1 MQYTSGSTA
10 NPRGV
15 VLSMRNV
22 TENVDQIIRNYFR
35 HEGGAP
41 RLPSSVVSW
50 LPLYHD
56 MGLMV
61 GLFIPLFVGC
71 PVILTS
77 PEAFIRKPARWM
89 QLLAKHQAPFS
100 AAPNFAFDLAVAKTS
115 EEDMA
120 GLDLGHVN
128 TIINGAEQ
136 VQPNTITKFLRRF
149 RPYNL
154 MPAAVKPSYGMAEAV
169 VYLATTK
176 AGSPPT
182 STEFDADSLARGHA
196 ELSTFETER
205 ATRLIRYHSDDKEP
219 LLRIVDPDSNIELGP
234 GRIGE
239 IWIHGKNV
247 STGYHNA
254 DDALNRDKFQAS
266 IREASAGTPRSP
278 WLRTGDLGFI
288 VGDEF
293 YIVGRMKDLII
304 QDGVNHYPDDIET
317 TVKEFTGGRVAA
329 FSVSDDG
336 VEHLVIAAEVRT
348 EHGPDKVTI
357 MDFSTIKR
365 LVVSALSKLHGLHV
379 TDFLLVPP
387 GALPKT
393 TSGKI
398 SRAACAKQYGA
409 NKLQRSSNVPMTD
422 GSVTADKL
430 QKWFR
435 EYLSTHIECHPNE
448 VSLDVP
454 IRDLGLKS
462 IDVLAIPGDLG
473 DRFGFCIPDLAVWD
487 NPSANDL
494 IDSLLNQRSADSLR
508 ESHGHA
514 DRNTQGRGSI
524 NEPVAVIGVGCRF
537 PGDIDG
543 PERLW
548 DFLTEKKCAITAYP
562 DRGFTNAGTF
572 AESGGFLKDVA
583 GFDNRFFDI
592 PPDEALR
599 MDPQQRLLLEVSWE
613 ALEHAGIIPE
623 SLRLSRTGVFVGVS
637 STDYVR
643 LVSASAQQKSTIWDN
658 TGGSSSIIANRISYF
673 LDIQGPSIVIDTAC
687 SSSLV
692 AVHLACRSLSTWDCD
707 IALVGGT
714 NVLISPE
721 PWGGFREAGILSQ
734 TGCCHAFD
742 KSADGM
748 VRGEGCGVIVL
759 QRLSDARLEGRR
771 ILAILTG
778 SAVNQDGKSNG
789 IMAPNPSAQIG
800 VLENACKSARV
811 DPLEIGYVEAHGTGT
826 SLGDRIEA
834 HALGMVFGRKRPG
847 SGPLMIGSIKPN
859 IGHLEG
865 AAGIAGLIKAVLMVE
880 RGSLLPSGG
889 FTEPNPAIPFTEL
902 GLRVVDELQE
912 WPVVA
917 GRPRR
922 AGVSSFGFG
931 GTNAHVIVEEAGS
944 VGADTVSG
952 RADVGGSGGGVVAWV
967 ISGKTASALAAQA
980 GRLGRYVRARPAL
993 DVVDVG
999 YSLVSTRS
1007 VFDHRA
1013 VVVGQTRDELLAGL
1027 AGVVAGRPEAGV
1039 VCGVGKPAG
1048 KTAFVFAG
1056 QGSQWLGMGSELYAA
1071 YPVFA
1076 EALDAVVD
1084 ELDRHLRYP
1093 LRDVIWGHDQDLLN
1107 TTEFAQPALF
1117 AVEVALYRLLMS
1129 WGVRP
1134 GLVLGHSVGELA
1146 AAHVAGALCLPDAAM
1161 LVAARGRLMQALPAG
1176 GAMFA
1181 VQAREDEVAP
1191 MLGHDVSIAA
1201 VNGPASVVISGAH
1214 DAVSAIADRLRG
1226 QGRRVHRLAV
1236 SHAFHSALMEPMIAE
1251 FTAVAAELSVG
1262 LPTIP
1267 VISNVTGQLVADDF
1281 ASADY
1286 WARHIRAVV
1295 RFGDSVRSAHC
1306 AGASRFI
1313 EVGPG
1318 GGLTSLIEASLADA
1332 QIVSVPTLRKDRP
1345 EPVSVM
1351 TAAAQGFVS
1360 GMGLDWASVFS
1371 GYRPKRVELPT
1382 YAFQHQKFWLAPAPS
1397 VSDPTAAGQIGAS
1410 DGGAELLASSGFA
1423 ARLAGR
1429 SADEQLAAAIEV
1441 VCEHAAAVLGRDG
1454 AAGLDAGQAF
1464 ADSGFNSLSAVEL
1477 RNRLTAVTAVT
1488 LPATAIFDHPT
1499 PTELAQY
1506 LITQIDGHGSSAA
1519 AAANPAE
1526 RIDALTDLF
1535 LQACDAGRDA
1545 DGWKM
1550 VALASNTRE
1559 RMSSPVRNNV
1569 SKNVALLADGISDVV
1584 VICIPTLTVLS
1595 DQREYRDIANAMTG
1609 RHSVYSLTLPGF
1621 DSSDALPQNA
1631 DMIVETVSN
1640 AIIDVVGGSC
1650 RFVLSGYSSGGVLAY
1665 ALCSHLSVKH
1675 QRNPLGVALIDTYL
1689 PSQIANPSMNEG
1701 FSPNDTGK
1709 GLSREVIRVARML
1722 NRLTATRLTAAATY
1736 AAIFQAWE
1744 PGRSMAPVL
1753 NIVAK
1758 DRIATVENLR
1768 EERINRW
1775 RTAAAEAAYSVAE
1788 VPGDHFGMMSTSSEA
1803 IATEI
1808 HDWISGLVRGPH
1820 R

>member
-1 MQYTSGSTA
+1 MVS
-10 NPRGV
+10 R
-15 VLSMRNV
+15 VLVHAYRV
-22 TENVDQIIRNYFR
+22 
-35 HEGGAP
+35 
-41 RLPSSVVSW
+41 SS
-50 LPLYHD
+50 
-56 MGLMV
+56 
-61 GLFIPLFVGC
+61 
-71 PVILTS
+71 
-77 PEAFIRKPARWM
+77 
-89 QLLAKHQAPFS
+89 
-100 AAPNFAFDLAVAKTS
+100 
-115 EEDMA
+115 
-120 GLDLGHVN
+120 
-128 TIINGAEQ
+128 
-136 VQPNTITKFLRRF
+136 
-149 RPYNL
+149 
-154 MPAAVKPSYGMAEAV
+154 
-169 VYLATTK
+169 
-176 AGSPPT
+176 
-182 STEFDADSLARGHA
+182 
-196 ELSTFETER
+196 
-205 ATRLIRYHSDDKEP
+205 
-219 LLRIVDPDSNIELGP
+219 
-234 GRIGE
+234 
-239 IWIHGKNV
+239 
-247 STGYHNA
+247 
-254 DDALNRDKFQAS
+254 
-266 IREASAGTPRSP
+266 
-278 WLRTGDLGFI
+278 
-288 VGDEF
+288 
-293 YIVGRMKDLII
+293 
-304 QDGVNHYPDDIET
+304 
-317 TVKEFTGGRVAA
+317 
-329 FSVSDDG
+329 
-336 VEHLVIAAEVRT
+336 
-348 EHGPDKVTI
+348 
-357 MDFSTIKR
+357 
-365 LVVSALSKLHGLHV
+365 
-379 TDFLLVPP
+379 
-387 GALPKT
+387 
-393 TSGKI
+393 
-398 SRAACAKQYGA
+398 
-409 NKLQRSSNVPMTD
+409 
-422 GSVTADKL
+422 
-430 QKWFR
+430 
-435 EYLSTHIECHPNE
+435 NE

-1744 PGRSMAPVL
+1744 PDRSMAPVL

-1820 R
+1820 P

>member
-1 MQYTSGSTA
+1 
-10 NPRGV
+10 
-15 VLSMRNV
+15 
-22 TENVDQIIRNYFR
+22 
-35 HEGGAP
+35 
-41 RLPSSVVSW
+41 
-50 LPLYHD
+50 
-56 MGLMV
+56 
-61 GLFIPLFVGC
+61 
-71 PVILTS
+71 
-77 PEAFIRKPARWM
+77 
-89 QLLAKHQAPFS
+89 
-100 AAPNFAFDLAVAKTS
+100 
-115 EEDMA
+115 
-120 GLDLGHVN
+120 
-128 TIINGAEQ
+128 
-136 VQPNTITKFLRRF
+136 
-149 RPYNL
+149 
-154 MPAAVKPSYGMAEAV
+154 
-169 VYLATTK
+169 
-176 AGSPPT
+176 
-182 STEFDADSLARGHA
+182 
-196 ELSTFETER
+196 
-205 ATRLIRYHSDDKEP
+205 
-219 LLRIVDPDSNIELGP
+219 
-234 GRIGE
+234 
-239 IWIHGKNV
+239 
-247 STGYHNA
+247 
-254 DDALNRDKFQAS
+254 
-266 IREASAGTPRSP
+266 
-278 WLRTGDLGFI
+278 
-288 VGDEF
+288 
-293 YIVGRMKDLII
+293 
-304 QDGVNHYPDDIET
+304 
-317 TVKEFTGGRVAA
+317 
-329 FSVSDDG
+329 
-336 VEHLVIAAEVRT
+336 
-348 EHGPDKVTI
+348 
-357 MDFSTIKR
+357 
-365 LVVSALSKLHGLHV
+365 
-379 TDFLLVPP
+379 
-387 GALPKT
+387 
-393 TSGKI
+393 
-398 SRAACAKQYGA
+398 
-409 NKLQRSSNVPMTD
+409 MTD

-514 DRNTQGRGSI
+514 DRKTQGRGSI

-1820 R
+1820 P

>member
-1 MQYTSGSTA
+1 MVS
-10 NPRGV
+10 R
-15 VLSMRNV
+15 VLVHAYRV
-22 TENVDQIIRNYFR
+22 
-35 HEGGAP
+35 
-41 RLPSSVVSW
+41 SS
-50 LPLYHD
+50 
-56 MGLMV
+56 
-61 GLFIPLFVGC
+61 
-71 PVILTS
+71 
-77 PEAFIRKPARWM
+77 
-89 QLLAKHQAPFS
+89 
-100 AAPNFAFDLAVAKTS
+100 
-115 EEDMA
+115 
-120 GLDLGHVN
+120 
-128 TIINGAEQ
+128 
-136 VQPNTITKFLRRF
+136 
-149 RPYNL
+149 
-154 MPAAVKPSYGMAEAV
+154 
-169 VYLATTK
+169 
-176 AGSPPT
+176 
-182 STEFDADSLARGHA
+182 
-196 ELSTFETER
+196 
-205 ATRLIRYHSDDKEP
+205 
-219 LLRIVDPDSNIELGP
+219 
-234 GRIGE
+234 
-239 IWIHGKNV
+239 
-247 STGYHNA
+247 
-254 DDALNRDKFQAS
+254 
-266 IREASAGTPRSP
+266 
-278 WLRTGDLGFI
+278 
-288 VGDEF
+288 
-293 YIVGRMKDLII
+293 
-304 QDGVNHYPDDIET
+304 
-317 TVKEFTGGRVAA
+317 
-329 FSVSDDG
+329 
-336 VEHLVIAAEVRT
+336 
-348 EHGPDKVTI
+348 
-357 MDFSTIKR
+357 
-365 LVVSALSKLHGLHV
+365 
-379 TDFLLVPP
+379 
-387 GALPKT
+387 
-393 TSGKI
+393 
-398 SRAACAKQYGA
+398 
-409 NKLQRSSNVPMTD
+409 
-422 GSVTADKL
+422 
-430 QKWFR
+430 
-435 EYLSTHIECHPNE
+435 NE

-454 IRDLGLKS
+454 IIDLGLKS

-1382 YAFQHQKFWLAPAPS
+1382 YAFQHQKFWLAPTPS

-1722 NRLTATRLTAAATY
+1722 NRLTATRVTAAATY

-1820 R
+1820 P

>member
-1 MQYTSGSTA
+1 
-10 NPRGV
+10 
-15 VLSMRNV
+15 
-22 TENVDQIIRNYFR
+22 
-35 HEGGAP
+35 
-41 RLPSSVVSW
+41 
-50 LPLYHD
+50 
-56 MGLMV
+56 
-61 GLFIPLFVGC
+61 
-71 PVILTS
+71 
-77 PEAFIRKPARWM
+77 
-89 QLLAKHQAPFS
+89 
-100 AAPNFAFDLAVAKTS
+100 
-115 EEDMA
+115 
-120 GLDLGHVN
+120 
-128 TIINGAEQ
+128 
-136 VQPNTITKFLRRF
+136 
-149 RPYNL
+149 
-154 MPAAVKPSYGMAEAV
+154 
-169 VYLATTK
+169 
-176 AGSPPT
+176 
-182 STEFDADSLARGHA
+182 
-196 ELSTFETER
+196 
-205 ATRLIRYHSDDKEP
+205 
-219 LLRIVDPDSNIELGP
+219 
-234 GRIGE
+234 
-239 IWIHGKNV
+239 
-247 STGYHNA
+247 
-254 DDALNRDKFQAS
+254 
-266 IREASAGTPRSP
+266 
-278 WLRTGDLGFI
+278 
-288 VGDEF
+288 
-293 YIVGRMKDLII
+293 
-304 QDGVNHYPDDIET
+304 
-317 TVKEFTGGRVAA
+317 
-329 FSVSDDG
+329 
-336 VEHLVIAAEVRT
+336 
-348 EHGPDKVTI
+348 
-357 MDFSTIKR
+357 
-365 LVVSALSKLHGLHV
+365 
-379 TDFLLVPP
+379 
-387 GALPKT
+387 
-393 TSGKI
+393 
-398 SRAACAKQYGA
+398 
-409 NKLQRSSNVPMTD
+409 MTD

-435 EYLSTHIECHPNE
+435 EYVSTHIECHPNE

-673 LDIQGPSIVIDTAC
+673 LDIQGPPIVIDTAC

-1093 LRDVIWGHDQDLLN
+1093 LRDMIWGHDQDLLN

-1820 R
+1820 P

>member
-1 MQYTSGSTA
+1 
-10 NPRGV
+10 
-15 VLSMRNV
+15 
-22 TENVDQIIRNYFR
+22 
-35 HEGGAP
+35 
-41 RLPSSVVSW
+41 
-50 LPLYHD
+50 
-56 MGLMV
+56 
-61 GLFIPLFVGC
+61 
-71 PVILTS
+71 
-77 PEAFIRKPARWM
+77 
-89 QLLAKHQAPFS
+89 
-100 AAPNFAFDLAVAKTS
+100 
-115 EEDMA
+115 
-120 GLDLGHVN
+120 
-128 TIINGAEQ
+128 
-136 VQPNTITKFLRRF
+136 
-149 RPYNL
+149 
-154 MPAAVKPSYGMAEAV
+154 
-169 VYLATTK
+169 
-176 AGSPPT
+176 
-182 STEFDADSLARGHA
+182 
-196 ELSTFETER
+196 
-205 ATRLIRYHSDDKEP
+205 
-219 LLRIVDPDSNIELGP
+219 
-234 GRIGE
+234 
-239 IWIHGKNV
+239 
-247 STGYHNA
+247 
-254 DDALNRDKFQAS
+254 
-266 IREASAGTPRSP
+266 
-278 WLRTGDLGFI
+278 
-288 VGDEF
+288 
-293 YIVGRMKDLII
+293 
-304 QDGVNHYPDDIET
+304 
-317 TVKEFTGGRVAA
+317 
-329 FSVSDDG
+329 
-336 VEHLVIAAEVRT
+336 
-348 EHGPDKVTI
+348 
-357 MDFSTIKR
+357 
-365 LVVSALSKLHGLHV
+365 
-379 TDFLLVPP
+379 
-387 GALPKT
+387 
-393 TSGKI
+393 
-398 SRAACAKQYGA
+398 
-409 NKLQRSSNVPMTD
+409 MTD

-1181 VQAREDEVAP
+1181 VQAREDDVAP

-1332 QIVSVPTLRKDRP
+1332 QIVSVLTLRKDRP

-1820 R
+1820 P

>member
-1 MQYTSGSTA
+1 
-10 NPRGV
+10 
-15 VLSMRNV
+15 
-22 TENVDQIIRNYFR
+22 
-35 HEGGAP
+35 
-41 RLPSSVVSW
+41 
-50 LPLYHD
+50 
-56 MGLMV
+56 
-61 GLFIPLFVGC
+61 
-71 PVILTS
+71 
-77 PEAFIRKPARWM
+77 
-89 QLLAKHQAPFS
+89 
-100 AAPNFAFDLAVAKTS
+100 
-115 EEDMA
+115 
-120 GLDLGHVN
+120 
-128 TIINGAEQ
+128 
-136 VQPNTITKFLRRF
+136 
-149 RPYNL
+149 
-154 MPAAVKPSYGMAEAV
+154 
-169 VYLATTK
+169 
-176 AGSPPT
+176 
-182 STEFDADSLARGHA
+182 
-196 ELSTFETER
+196 
-205 ATRLIRYHSDDKEP
+205 
-219 LLRIVDPDSNIELGP
+219 
-234 GRIGE
+234 
-239 IWIHGKNV
+239 
-247 STGYHNA
+247 
-254 DDALNRDKFQAS
+254 
-266 IREASAGTPRSP
+266 
-278 WLRTGDLGFI
+278 
-288 VGDEF
+288 
-293 YIVGRMKDLII
+293 
-304 QDGVNHYPDDIET
+304 
-317 TVKEFTGGRVAA
+317 
-329 FSVSDDG
+329 
-336 VEHLVIAAEVRT
+336 
-348 EHGPDKVTI
+348 
-357 MDFSTIKR
+357 
-365 LVVSALSKLHGLHV
+365 
-379 TDFLLVPP
+379 
-387 GALPKT
+387 
-393 TSGKI
+393 
-398 SRAACAKQYGA
+398 
-409 NKLQRSSNVPMTD
+409 
-422 GSVTADKL
+422 
-430 QKWFR
+430 
-435 EYLSTHIECHPNE
+435 
-448 VSLDVP
+448 
-454 IRDLGLKS
+454 
-462 IDVLAIPGDLG
+462 
-473 DRFGFCIPDLAVWD
+473 
-487 NPSANDL
+487 
-494 IDSLLNQRSADSLR
+494 
-508 ESHGHA
+508 
-514 DRNTQGRGSI
+514 
-524 NEPVAVIGVGCRF
+524 
-537 PGDIDG
+537 
-543 PERLW
+543 
-548 DFLTEKKCAITAYP
+548 
-562 DRGFTNAGTF
+562 
-572 AESGGFLKDVA
+572 
-583 GFDNRFFDI
+583 
-592 PPDEALR
+592 

-1332 QIVSVPTLRKDRP
+1332 PIVSVPTLRKDRP

-1820 R
+1820 P

>member
-1 MQYTSGSTA
+1 
-10 NPRGV
+10 
-15 VLSMRNV
+15 
-22 TENVDQIIRNYFR
+22 
-35 HEGGAP
+35 
-41 RLPSSVVSW
+41 
-50 LPLYHD
+50 
-56 MGLMV
+56 
-61 GLFIPLFVGC
+61 
-71 PVILTS
+71 
-77 PEAFIRKPARWM
+77 
-89 QLLAKHQAPFS
+89 
-100 AAPNFAFDLAVAKTS
+100 
-115 EEDMA
+115 
-120 GLDLGHVN
+120 
-128 TIINGAEQ
+128 
-136 VQPNTITKFLRRF
+136 
-149 RPYNL
+149 
-154 MPAAVKPSYGMAEAV
+154 
-169 VYLATTK
+169 
-176 AGSPPT
+176 
-182 STEFDADSLARGHA
+182 
-196 ELSTFETER
+196 
-205 ATRLIRYHSDDKEP
+205 
-219 LLRIVDPDSNIELGP
+219 
-234 GRIGE
+234 
-239 IWIHGKNV
+239 
-247 STGYHNA
+247 
-254 DDALNRDKFQAS
+254 
-266 IREASAGTPRSP
+266 
-278 WLRTGDLGFI
+278 
-288 VGDEF
+288 
-293 YIVGRMKDLII
+293 
-304 QDGVNHYPDDIET
+304 
-317 TVKEFTGGRVAA
+317 
-329 FSVSDDG
+329 
-336 VEHLVIAAEVRT
+336 
-348 EHGPDKVTI
+348 
-357 MDFSTIKR
+357 
-365 LVVSALSKLHGLHV
+365 
-379 TDFLLVPP
+379 
-387 GALPKT
+387 
-393 TSGKI
+393 
-398 SRAACAKQYGA
+398 
-409 NKLQRSSNVPMTD
+409 MTD

-473 DRFGFCIPDLAVWD
+473 DRFGFCIPDLAVCD

-1675 QRNPLGVALIDTYL
+1675 QRNPLRVALIDTYL

-1820 R
+1820 P

>member
-1 MQYTSGSTA
+1 
-10 NPRGV
+10 
-15 VLSMRNV
+15 
-22 TENVDQIIRNYFR
+22 
-35 HEGGAP
+35 
-41 RLPSSVVSW
+41 
-50 LPLYHD
+50 
-56 MGLMV
+56 
-61 GLFIPLFVGC
+61 
-71 PVILTS
+71 
-77 PEAFIRKPARWM
+77 
-89 QLLAKHQAPFS
+89 
-100 AAPNFAFDLAVAKTS
+100 
-115 EEDMA
+115 
-120 GLDLGHVN
+120 
-128 TIINGAEQ
+128 
-136 VQPNTITKFLRRF
+136 
-149 RPYNL
+149 
-154 MPAAVKPSYGMAEAV
+154 
-169 VYLATTK
+169 
-176 AGSPPT
+176 
-182 STEFDADSLARGHA
+182 
-196 ELSTFETER
+196 
-205 ATRLIRYHSDDKEP
+205 
-219 LLRIVDPDSNIELGP
+219 
-234 GRIGE
+234 
-239 IWIHGKNV
+239 
-247 STGYHNA
+247 
-254 DDALNRDKFQAS
+254 
-266 IREASAGTPRSP
+266 
-278 WLRTGDLGFI
+278 
-288 VGDEF
+288 
-293 YIVGRMKDLII
+293 
-304 QDGVNHYPDDIET
+304 
-317 TVKEFTGGRVAA
+317 
-329 FSVSDDG
+329 
-336 VEHLVIAAEVRT
+336 
-348 EHGPDKVTI
+348 
-357 MDFSTIKR
+357 
-365 LVVSALSKLHGLHV
+365 
-379 TDFLLVPP
+379 
-387 GALPKT
+387 
-393 TSGKI
+393 
-398 SRAACAKQYGA
+398 
-409 NKLQRSSNVPMTD
+409 MTD

-1181 VQAREDEVAP
+1181 VQAREDDVAP

-1775 RTAAAEAAYSVAE
+1775 RTAAAESAYSVAE

-1820 R
+1820 P

>member
-1 MQYTSGSTA
+1 
-10 NPRGV
+10 
-15 VLSMRNV
+15 
-22 TENVDQIIRNYFR
+22 
-35 HEGGAP
+35 
-41 RLPSSVVSW
+41 
-50 LPLYHD
+50 
-56 MGLMV
+56 
-61 GLFIPLFVGC
+61 
-71 PVILTS
+71 
-77 PEAFIRKPARWM
+77 
-89 QLLAKHQAPFS
+89 
-100 AAPNFAFDLAVAKTS
+100 
-115 EEDMA
+115 
-120 GLDLGHVN
+120 
-128 TIINGAEQ
+128 
-136 VQPNTITKFLRRF
+136 
-149 RPYNL
+149 
-154 MPAAVKPSYGMAEAV
+154 
-169 VYLATTK
+169 
-176 AGSPPT
+176 
-182 STEFDADSLARGHA
+182 
-196 ELSTFETER
+196 
-205 ATRLIRYHSDDKEP
+205 
-219 LLRIVDPDSNIELGP
+219 
-234 GRIGE
+234 
-239 IWIHGKNV
+239 
-247 STGYHNA
+247 
-254 DDALNRDKFQAS
+254 
-266 IREASAGTPRSP
+266 
-278 WLRTGDLGFI
+278 
-288 VGDEF
+288 
-293 YIVGRMKDLII
+293 
-304 QDGVNHYPDDIET
+304 
-317 TVKEFTGGRVAA
+317 
-329 FSVSDDG
+329 
-336 VEHLVIAAEVRT
+336 
-348 EHGPDKVTI
+348 
-357 MDFSTIKR
+357 
-365 LVVSALSKLHGLHV
+365 
-379 TDFLLVPP
+379 
-387 GALPKT
+387 
-393 TSGKI
+393 
-398 SRAACAKQYGA
+398 
-409 NKLQRSSNVPMTD
+409 MTD

-435 EYLSTHIECHPNE
+435 EYVSTHIECHPNE

-673 LDIQGPSIVIDTAC
+673 LDIQGPPIVIDTAC

-748 VRGEGCGVIVL
+748 VHGEGCGVIVL

-1820 R
+1820 P

>member
-1 MQYTSGSTA
+1 MVS
-10 NPRGV
+10 R
-15 VLSMRNV
+15 VLVHAYRV
-22 TENVDQIIRNYFR
+22 
-35 HEGGAP
+35 
-41 RLPSSVVSW
+41 SS
-50 LPLYHD
+50 
-56 MGLMV
+56 
-61 GLFIPLFVGC
+61 
-71 PVILTS
+71 
-77 PEAFIRKPARWM
+77 
-89 QLLAKHQAPFS
+89 
-100 AAPNFAFDLAVAKTS
+100 
-115 EEDMA
+115 
-120 GLDLGHVN
+120 
-128 TIINGAEQ
+128 
-136 VQPNTITKFLRRF
+136 
-149 RPYNL
+149 
-154 MPAAVKPSYGMAEAV
+154 
-169 VYLATTK
+169 
-176 AGSPPT
+176 
-182 STEFDADSLARGHA
+182 
-196 ELSTFETER
+196 
-205 ATRLIRYHSDDKEP
+205 
-219 LLRIVDPDSNIELGP
+219 
-234 GRIGE
+234 
-239 IWIHGKNV
+239 
-247 STGYHNA
+247 
-254 DDALNRDKFQAS
+254 
-266 IREASAGTPRSP
+266 
-278 WLRTGDLGFI
+278 
-288 VGDEF
+288 
-293 YIVGRMKDLII
+293 
-304 QDGVNHYPDDIET
+304 
-317 TVKEFTGGRVAA
+317 
-329 FSVSDDG
+329 
-336 VEHLVIAAEVRT
+336 
-348 EHGPDKVTI
+348 
-357 MDFSTIKR
+357 
-365 LVVSALSKLHGLHV
+365 
-379 TDFLLVPP
+379 
-387 GALPKT
+387 
-393 TSGKI
+393 
-398 SRAACAKQYGA
+398 
-409 NKLQRSSNVPMTD
+409 
-422 GSVTADKL
+422 
-430 QKWFR
+430 
-435 EYLSTHIECHPNE
+435 NE

-1371 GYRPKRVELPT
+1371 GYWPKRVELPT

-1820 R
+1820 P

>member
-1 MQYTSGSTA
+1 
-10 NPRGV
+10 
-15 VLSMRNV
+15 
-22 TENVDQIIRNYFR
+22 
-35 HEGGAP
+35 
-41 RLPSSVVSW
+41 
-50 LPLYHD
+50 
-56 MGLMV
+56 
-61 GLFIPLFVGC
+61 
-71 PVILTS
+71 
-77 PEAFIRKPARWM
+77 
-89 QLLAKHQAPFS
+89 
-100 AAPNFAFDLAVAKTS
+100 
-115 EEDMA
+115 
-120 GLDLGHVN
+120 
-128 TIINGAEQ
+128 
-136 VQPNTITKFLRRF
+136 
-149 RPYNL
+149 
-154 MPAAVKPSYGMAEAV
+154 
-169 VYLATTK
+169 
-176 AGSPPT
+176 
-182 STEFDADSLARGHA
+182 
-196 ELSTFETER
+196 
-205 ATRLIRYHSDDKEP
+205 
-219 LLRIVDPDSNIELGP
+219 
-234 GRIGE
+234 
-239 IWIHGKNV
+239 
-247 STGYHNA
+247 
-254 DDALNRDKFQAS
+254 
-266 IREASAGTPRSP
+266 
-278 WLRTGDLGFI
+278 
-288 VGDEF
+288 
-293 YIVGRMKDLII
+293 
-304 QDGVNHYPDDIET
+304 
-317 TVKEFTGGRVAA
+317 
-329 FSVSDDG
+329 
-336 VEHLVIAAEVRT
+336 
-348 EHGPDKVTI
+348 
-357 MDFSTIKR
+357 
-365 LVVSALSKLHGLHV
+365 
-379 TDFLLVPP
+379 
-387 GALPKT
+387 
-393 TSGKI
+393 
-398 SRAACAKQYGA
+398 
-409 NKLQRSSNVPMTD
+409 MTD

-922 AGVSSFGFG
+922 ARVSSFGFG

-1526 RIDALTDLF
+1526 RIDALTDVF

-1820 R
+1820 P

>member
-1 MQYTSGSTA
+1 MVS
-10 NPRGV
+10 R
-15 VLSMRNV
+15 VLVHAYRV
-22 TENVDQIIRNYFR
+22 
-35 HEGGAP
+35 
-41 RLPSSVVSW
+41 SS
-50 LPLYHD
+50 
-56 MGLMV
+56 
-61 GLFIPLFVGC
+61 
-71 PVILTS
+71 
-77 PEAFIRKPARWM
+77 
-89 QLLAKHQAPFS
+89 
-100 AAPNFAFDLAVAKTS
+100 
-115 EEDMA
+115 
-120 GLDLGHVN
+120 
-128 TIINGAEQ
+128 
-136 VQPNTITKFLRRF
+136 
-149 RPYNL
+149 
-154 MPAAVKPSYGMAEAV
+154 
-169 VYLATTK
+169 
-176 AGSPPT
+176 
-182 STEFDADSLARGHA
+182 
-196 ELSTFETER
+196 
-205 ATRLIRYHSDDKEP
+205 
-219 LLRIVDPDSNIELGP
+219 
-234 GRIGE
+234 
-239 IWIHGKNV
+239 
-247 STGYHNA
+247 
-254 DDALNRDKFQAS
+254 
-266 IREASAGTPRSP
+266 
-278 WLRTGDLGFI
+278 
-288 VGDEF
+288 
-293 YIVGRMKDLII
+293 
-304 QDGVNHYPDDIET
+304 
-317 TVKEFTGGRVAA
+317 
-329 FSVSDDG
+329 
-336 VEHLVIAAEVRT
+336 
-348 EHGPDKVTI
+348 
-357 MDFSTIKR
+357 
-365 LVVSALSKLHGLHV
+365 
-379 TDFLLVPP
+379 
-387 GALPKT
+387 
-393 TSGKI
+393 
-398 SRAACAKQYGA
+398 
-409 NKLQRSSNVPMTD
+409 
-422 GSVTADKL
+422 
-430 QKWFR
+430 
-435 EYLSTHIECHPNE
+435 NE

-613 ALEHAGIIPE
+613 ALEHTGIIPE

-1820 R
+1820 P

>member
-1 MQYTSGSTA
+1 MVS
-10 NPRGV
+10 R
-15 VLSMRNV
+15 VLVHAYRV
-22 TENVDQIIRNYFR
+22 
-35 HEGGAP
+35 
-41 RLPSSVVSW
+41 SS
-50 LPLYHD
+50 
-56 MGLMV
+56 
-61 GLFIPLFVGC
+61 
-71 PVILTS
+71 
-77 PEAFIRKPARWM
+77 
-89 QLLAKHQAPFS
+89 
-100 AAPNFAFDLAVAKTS
+100 
-115 EEDMA
+115 
-120 GLDLGHVN
+120 
-128 TIINGAEQ
+128 
-136 VQPNTITKFLRRF
+136 
-149 RPYNL
+149 
-154 MPAAVKPSYGMAEAV
+154 
-169 VYLATTK
+169 
-176 AGSPPT
+176 
-182 STEFDADSLARGHA
+182 
-196 ELSTFETER
+196 
-205 ATRLIRYHSDDKEP
+205 
-219 LLRIVDPDSNIELGP
+219 
-234 GRIGE
+234 
-239 IWIHGKNV
+239 
-247 STGYHNA
+247 
-254 DDALNRDKFQAS
+254 
-266 IREASAGTPRSP
+266 
-278 WLRTGDLGFI
+278 
-288 VGDEF
+288 
-293 YIVGRMKDLII
+293 
-304 QDGVNHYPDDIET
+304 
-317 TVKEFTGGRVAA
+317 
-329 FSVSDDG
+329 
-336 VEHLVIAAEVRT
+336 
-348 EHGPDKVTI
+348 
-357 MDFSTIKR
+357 
-365 LVVSALSKLHGLHV
+365 
-379 TDFLLVPP
+379 
-387 GALPKT
+387 
-393 TSGKI
+393 
-398 SRAACAKQYGA
+398 
-409 NKLQRSSNVPMTD
+409 
-422 GSVTADKL
+422 
-430 QKWFR
+430 
-435 EYLSTHIECHPNE
+435 NE

-778 SAVNQDGKSNG
+778 LAVNQDGKSNG

-1820 R
+1820 P

>member
-1 MQYTSGSTA
+1 
-10 NPRGV
+10 
-15 VLSMRNV
+15 
-22 TENVDQIIRNYFR
+22 
-35 HEGGAP
+35 
-41 RLPSSVVSW
+41 
-50 LPLYHD
+50 
-56 MGLMV
+56 
-61 GLFIPLFVGC
+61 
-71 PVILTS
+71 
-77 PEAFIRKPARWM
+77 
-89 QLLAKHQAPFS
+89 
-100 AAPNFAFDLAVAKTS
+100 
-115 EEDMA
+115 
-120 GLDLGHVN
+120 
-128 TIINGAEQ
+128 
-136 VQPNTITKFLRRF
+136 
-149 RPYNL
+149 
-154 MPAAVKPSYGMAEAV
+154 
-169 VYLATTK
+169 
-176 AGSPPT
+176 
-182 STEFDADSLARGHA
+182 
-196 ELSTFETER
+196 
-205 ATRLIRYHSDDKEP
+205 
-219 LLRIVDPDSNIELGP
+219 
-234 GRIGE
+234 
-239 IWIHGKNV
+239 
-247 STGYHNA
+247 
-254 DDALNRDKFQAS
+254 
-266 IREASAGTPRSP
+266 
-278 WLRTGDLGFI
+278 
-288 VGDEF
+288 
-293 YIVGRMKDLII
+293 
-304 QDGVNHYPDDIET
+304 
-317 TVKEFTGGRVAA
+317 
-329 FSVSDDG
+329 
-336 VEHLVIAAEVRT
+336 
-348 EHGPDKVTI
+348 
-357 MDFSTIKR
+357 
-365 LVVSALSKLHGLHV
+365 
-379 TDFLLVPP
+379 
-387 GALPKT
+387 
-393 TSGKI
+393 
-398 SRAACAKQYGA
+398 
-409 NKLQRSSNVPMTD
+409 MTD

-435 EYLSTHIECHPNE
+435 EYVSTHIECHPNE

-673 LDIQGPSIVIDTAC
+673 LDIQGPPIVIDTAC

-1820 R
+1820 P

>member
-1 MQYTSGSTA
+1 
-10 NPRGV
+10 
-15 VLSMRNV
+15 
-22 TENVDQIIRNYFR
+22 
-35 HEGGAP
+35 
-41 RLPSSVVSW
+41 
-50 LPLYHD
+50 
-56 MGLMV
+56 
-61 GLFIPLFVGC
+61 
-71 PVILTS
+71 
-77 PEAFIRKPARWM
+77 
-89 QLLAKHQAPFS
+89 
-100 AAPNFAFDLAVAKTS
+100 
-115 EEDMA
+115 
-120 GLDLGHVN
+120 
-128 TIINGAEQ
+128 
-136 VQPNTITKFLRRF
+136 
-149 RPYNL
+149 
-154 MPAAVKPSYGMAEAV
+154 
-169 VYLATTK
+169 
-176 AGSPPT
+176 
-182 STEFDADSLARGHA
+182 
-196 ELSTFETER
+196 
-205 ATRLIRYHSDDKEP
+205 
-219 LLRIVDPDSNIELGP
+219 
-234 GRIGE
+234 
-239 IWIHGKNV
+239 
-247 STGYHNA
+247 
-254 DDALNRDKFQAS
+254 
-266 IREASAGTPRSP
+266 
-278 WLRTGDLGFI
+278 
-288 VGDEF
+288 
-293 YIVGRMKDLII
+293 
-304 QDGVNHYPDDIET
+304 
-317 TVKEFTGGRVAA
+317 
-329 FSVSDDG
+329 
-336 VEHLVIAAEVRT
+336 
-348 EHGPDKVTI
+348 
-357 MDFSTIKR
+357 
-365 LVVSALSKLHGLHV
+365 
-379 TDFLLVPP
+379 
-387 GALPKT
+387 
-393 TSGKI
+393 
-398 SRAACAKQYGA
+398 
-409 NKLQRSSNVPMTD
+409 MTD

-1526 RIDALTDLF
+1526 RIDALTDVF

-1788 VPGDHFGMMSTSSEA
+1788 VPGDHFGMMSTSNEA

-1820 R
+1820 P

>member
-1 MQYTSGSTA
+1 MVS
-10 NPRGV
+10 R
-15 VLSMRNV
+15 VLVHAYRV
-22 TENVDQIIRNYFR
+22 
-35 HEGGAP
+35 
-41 RLPSSVVSW
+41 SS
-50 LPLYHD
+50 
-56 MGLMV
+56 
-61 GLFIPLFVGC
+61 
-71 PVILTS
+71 
-77 PEAFIRKPARWM
+77 
-89 QLLAKHQAPFS
+89 
-100 AAPNFAFDLAVAKTS
+100 
-115 EEDMA
+115 
-120 GLDLGHVN
+120 
-128 TIINGAEQ
+128 
-136 VQPNTITKFLRRF
+136 
-149 RPYNL
+149 
-154 MPAAVKPSYGMAEAV
+154 
-169 VYLATTK
+169 
-176 AGSPPT
+176 
-182 STEFDADSLARGHA
+182 
-196 ELSTFETER
+196 
-205 ATRLIRYHSDDKEP
+205 
-219 LLRIVDPDSNIELGP
+219 
-234 GRIGE
+234 
-239 IWIHGKNV
+239 
-247 STGYHNA
+247 
-254 DDALNRDKFQAS
+254 
-266 IREASAGTPRSP
+266 
-278 WLRTGDLGFI
+278 
-288 VGDEF
+288 
-293 YIVGRMKDLII
+293 
-304 QDGVNHYPDDIET
+304 
-317 TVKEFTGGRVAA
+317 
-329 FSVSDDG
+329 
-336 VEHLVIAAEVRT
+336 
-348 EHGPDKVTI
+348 
-357 MDFSTIKR
+357 
-365 LVVSALSKLHGLHV
+365 
-379 TDFLLVPP
+379 
-387 GALPKT
+387 
-393 TSGKI
+393 
-398 SRAACAKQYGA
+398 
-409 NKLQRSSNVPMTD
+409 
-422 GSVTADKL
+422 
-430 QKWFR
+430 
-435 EYLSTHIECHPNE
+435 NE

-1775 RTAAAEAAYSVAE
+1775 RAAAAEAAYSVAE

-1820 R
+1820 P

>member
-1 MQYTSGSTA
+1 MVS
-10 NPRGV
+10 R
-15 VLSMRNV
+15 VLVHAYRV
-22 TENVDQIIRNYFR
+22 
-35 HEGGAP
+35 
-41 RLPSSVVSW
+41 SS
-50 LPLYHD
+50 
-56 MGLMV
+56 
-61 GLFIPLFVGC
+61 
-71 PVILTS
+71 
-77 PEAFIRKPARWM
+77 
-89 QLLAKHQAPFS
+89 
-100 AAPNFAFDLAVAKTS
+100 
-115 EEDMA
+115 
-120 GLDLGHVN
+120 
-128 TIINGAEQ
+128 
-136 VQPNTITKFLRRF
+136 
-149 RPYNL
+149 
-154 MPAAVKPSYGMAEAV
+154 
-169 VYLATTK
+169 
-176 AGSPPT
+176 
-182 STEFDADSLARGHA
+182 
-196 ELSTFETER
+196 
-205 ATRLIRYHSDDKEP
+205 
-219 LLRIVDPDSNIELGP
+219 
-234 GRIGE
+234 
-239 IWIHGKNV
+239 
-247 STGYHNA
+247 
-254 DDALNRDKFQAS
+254 
-266 IREASAGTPRSP
+266 
-278 WLRTGDLGFI
+278 
-288 VGDEF
+288 
-293 YIVGRMKDLII
+293 
-304 QDGVNHYPDDIET
+304 
-317 TVKEFTGGRVAA
+317 
-329 FSVSDDG
+329 
-336 VEHLVIAAEVRT
+336 
-348 EHGPDKVTI
+348 
-357 MDFSTIKR
+357 
-365 LVVSALSKLHGLHV
+365 
-379 TDFLLVPP
+379 
-387 GALPKT
+387 
-393 TSGKI
+393 
-398 SRAACAKQYGA
+398 
-409 NKLQRSSNVPMTD
+409 
-422 GSVTADKL
+422 
-430 QKWFR
+430 
-435 EYLSTHIECHPNE
+435 NE

-931 GTNAHVIVEEAGS
+931 GTNAQVIVEEAGS

-1820 R
+1820 P

>member
-1 MQYTSGSTA
+1 MVS
-10 NPRGV
+10 R
-15 VLSMRNV
+15 VLVHAYRV
-22 TENVDQIIRNYFR
+22 
-35 HEGGAP
+35 
-41 RLPSSVVSW
+41 SS
-50 LPLYHD
+50 
-56 MGLMV
+56 
-61 GLFIPLFVGC
+61 
-71 PVILTS
+71 
-77 PEAFIRKPARWM
+77 
-89 QLLAKHQAPFS
+89 
-100 AAPNFAFDLAVAKTS
+100 
-115 EEDMA
+115 
-120 GLDLGHVN
+120 
-128 TIINGAEQ
+128 
-136 VQPNTITKFLRRF
+136 
-149 RPYNL
+149 
-154 MPAAVKPSYGMAEAV
+154 
-169 VYLATTK
+169 
-176 AGSPPT
+176 
-182 STEFDADSLARGHA
+182 
-196 ELSTFETER
+196 
-205 ATRLIRYHSDDKEP
+205 
-219 LLRIVDPDSNIELGP
+219 
-234 GRIGE
+234 
-239 IWIHGKNV
+239 
-247 STGYHNA
+247 
-254 DDALNRDKFQAS
+254 
-266 IREASAGTPRSP
+266 
-278 WLRTGDLGFI
+278 
-288 VGDEF
+288 
-293 YIVGRMKDLII
+293 
-304 QDGVNHYPDDIET
+304 
-317 TVKEFTGGRVAA
+317 
-329 FSVSDDG
+329 
-336 VEHLVIAAEVRT
+336 
-348 EHGPDKVTI
+348 
-357 MDFSTIKR
+357 
-365 LVVSALSKLHGLHV
+365 
-379 TDFLLVPP
+379 
-387 GALPKT
+387 
-393 TSGKI
+393 
-398 SRAACAKQYGA
+398 
-409 NKLQRSSNVPMTD
+409 
-422 GSVTADKL
+422 
-430 QKWFR
+430 
-435 EYLSTHIECHPNE
+435 NE

-454 IRDLGLKS
+454 IRDLGWKS

-1820 R
+1820 P

>member
-1 MQYTSGSTA
+1 MVS
-10 NPRGV
+10 R
-15 VLSMRNV
+15 VLVHAYRV
-22 TENVDQIIRNYFR
+22 
-35 HEGGAP
+35 
-41 RLPSSVVSW
+41 SS
-50 LPLYHD
+50 
-56 MGLMV
+56 
-61 GLFIPLFVGC
+61 
-71 PVILTS
+71 
-77 PEAFIRKPARWM
+77 
-89 QLLAKHQAPFS
+89 
-100 AAPNFAFDLAVAKTS
+100 
-115 EEDMA
+115 
-120 GLDLGHVN
+120 
-128 TIINGAEQ
+128 
-136 VQPNTITKFLRRF
+136 
-149 RPYNL
+149 
-154 MPAAVKPSYGMAEAV
+154 
-169 VYLATTK
+169 
-176 AGSPPT
+176 
-182 STEFDADSLARGHA
+182 
-196 ELSTFETER
+196 
-205 ATRLIRYHSDDKEP
+205 
-219 LLRIVDPDSNIELGP
+219 
-234 GRIGE
+234 
-239 IWIHGKNV
+239 
-247 STGYHNA
+247 
-254 DDALNRDKFQAS
+254 
-266 IREASAGTPRSP
+266 
-278 WLRTGDLGFI
+278 
-288 VGDEF
+288 
-293 YIVGRMKDLII
+293 
-304 QDGVNHYPDDIET
+304 
-317 TVKEFTGGRVAA
+317 
-329 FSVSDDG
+329 
-336 VEHLVIAAEVRT
+336 
-348 EHGPDKVTI
+348 
-357 MDFSTIKR
+357 
-365 LVVSALSKLHGLHV
+365 
-379 TDFLLVPP
+379 
-387 GALPKT
+387 
-393 TSGKI
+393 
-398 SRAACAKQYGA
+398 
-409 NKLQRSSNVPMTD
+409 
-422 GSVTADKL
+422 
-430 QKWFR
+430 
-435 EYLSTHIECHPNE
+435 NE

-1584 VICIPTLTVLS
+1584 VICIPTLTVIS

-1820 R
+1820 P

>member
-1 MQYTSGSTA
+1 
-10 NPRGV
+10 
-15 VLSMRNV
+15 
-22 TENVDQIIRNYFR
+22 
-35 HEGGAP
+35 
-41 RLPSSVVSW
+41 
-50 LPLYHD
+50 
-56 MGLMV
+56 
-61 GLFIPLFVGC
+61 
-71 PVILTS
+71 
-77 PEAFIRKPARWM
+77 
-89 QLLAKHQAPFS
+89 
-100 AAPNFAFDLAVAKTS
+100 
-115 EEDMA
+115 
-120 GLDLGHVN
+120 
-128 TIINGAEQ
+128 
-136 VQPNTITKFLRRF
+136 
-149 RPYNL
+149 
-154 MPAAVKPSYGMAEAV
+154 
-169 VYLATTK
+169 
-176 AGSPPT
+176 
-182 STEFDADSLARGHA
+182 
-196 ELSTFETER
+196 
-205 ATRLIRYHSDDKEP
+205 
-219 LLRIVDPDSNIELGP
+219 
-234 GRIGE
+234 
-239 IWIHGKNV
+239 
-247 STGYHNA
+247 
-254 DDALNRDKFQAS
+254 
-266 IREASAGTPRSP
+266 
-278 WLRTGDLGFI
+278 
-288 VGDEF
+288 
-293 YIVGRMKDLII
+293 
-304 QDGVNHYPDDIET
+304 
-317 TVKEFTGGRVAA
+317 
-329 FSVSDDG
+329 
-336 VEHLVIAAEVRT
+336 
-348 EHGPDKVTI
+348 
-357 MDFSTIKR
+357 
-365 LVVSALSKLHGLHV
+365 
-379 TDFLLVPP
+379 
-387 GALPKT
+387 
-393 TSGKI
+393 
-398 SRAACAKQYGA
+398 
-409 NKLQRSSNVPMTD
+409 MTD

-1181 VQAREDEVAP
+1181 VQAREDDVAP

-1709 GLSREVIRVARML
+1709 GLSREVIRVTRML

-1820 R
+1820 P

>member
-1 MQYTSGSTA
+1 
-10 NPRGV
+10 
-15 VLSMRNV
+15 
-22 TENVDQIIRNYFR
+22 
-35 HEGGAP
+35 
-41 RLPSSVVSW
+41 
-50 LPLYHD
+50 
-56 MGLMV
+56 
-61 GLFIPLFVGC
+61 
-71 PVILTS
+71 
-77 PEAFIRKPARWM
+77 
-89 QLLAKHQAPFS
+89 
-100 AAPNFAFDLAVAKTS
+100 
-115 EEDMA
+115 
-120 GLDLGHVN
+120 
-128 TIINGAEQ
+128 
-136 VQPNTITKFLRRF
+136 
-149 RPYNL
+149 
-154 MPAAVKPSYGMAEAV
+154 
-169 VYLATTK
+169 
-176 AGSPPT
+176 
-182 STEFDADSLARGHA
+182 
-196 ELSTFETER
+196 
-205 ATRLIRYHSDDKEP
+205 
-219 LLRIVDPDSNIELGP
+219 
-234 GRIGE
+234 
-239 IWIHGKNV
+239 
-247 STGYHNA
+247 
-254 DDALNRDKFQAS
+254 
-266 IREASAGTPRSP
+266 
-278 WLRTGDLGFI
+278 
-288 VGDEF
+288 
-293 YIVGRMKDLII
+293 
-304 QDGVNHYPDDIET
+304 
-317 TVKEFTGGRVAA
+317 
-329 FSVSDDG
+329 
-336 VEHLVIAAEVRT
+336 
-348 EHGPDKVTI
+348 
-357 MDFSTIKR
+357 
-365 LVVSALSKLHGLHV
+365 
-379 TDFLLVPP
+379 
-387 GALPKT
+387 
-393 TSGKI
+393 
-398 SRAACAKQYGA
+398 
-409 NKLQRSSNVPMTD
+409 MTD

-889 FTEPNPAIPFTEL
+889 FMEPNPAIPFTEL

-1820 R
+1820 P

>member
-1 MQYTSGSTA
+1 
-10 NPRGV
+10 
-15 VLSMRNV
+15 
-22 TENVDQIIRNYFR
+22 
-35 HEGGAP
+35 
-41 RLPSSVVSW
+41 
-50 LPLYHD
+50 
-56 MGLMV
+56 
-61 GLFIPLFVGC
+61 
-71 PVILTS
+71 
-77 PEAFIRKPARWM
+77 
-89 QLLAKHQAPFS
+89 
-100 AAPNFAFDLAVAKTS
+100 
-115 EEDMA
+115 
-120 GLDLGHVN
+120 
-128 TIINGAEQ
+128 
-136 VQPNTITKFLRRF
+136 
-149 RPYNL
+149 
-154 MPAAVKPSYGMAEAV
+154 
-169 VYLATTK
+169 
-176 AGSPPT
+176 
-182 STEFDADSLARGHA
+182 
-196 ELSTFETER
+196 
-205 ATRLIRYHSDDKEP
+205 
-219 LLRIVDPDSNIELGP
+219 
-234 GRIGE
+234 
-239 IWIHGKNV
+239 
-247 STGYHNA
+247 
-254 DDALNRDKFQAS
+254 
-266 IREASAGTPRSP
+266 
-278 WLRTGDLGFI
+278 
-288 VGDEF
+288 
-293 YIVGRMKDLII
+293 
-304 QDGVNHYPDDIET
+304 
-317 TVKEFTGGRVAA
+317 
-329 FSVSDDG
+329 
-336 VEHLVIAAEVRT
+336 
-348 EHGPDKVTI
+348 
-357 MDFSTIKR
+357 
-365 LVVSALSKLHGLHV
+365 
-379 TDFLLVPP
+379 
-387 GALPKT
+387 
-393 TSGKI
+393 
-398 SRAACAKQYGA
+398 
-409 NKLQRSSNVPMTD
+409 MTD

-435 EYLSTHIECHPNE
+435 EYVSTHIECHPNE

-548 DFLTEKKCAITAYP
+548 DFLTEKKWAITAYP

-673 LDIQGPSIVIDTAC
+673 LDIQGPPIVIDTAC

-1820 R
+1820 P

>member
-1 MQYTSGSTA
+1 MVS
-10 NPRGV
+10 R
-15 VLSMRNV
+15 VLVHAYRV
-22 TENVDQIIRNYFR
+22 
-35 HEGGAP
+35 
-41 RLPSSVVSW
+41 SS
-50 LPLYHD
+50 
-56 MGLMV
+56 
-61 GLFIPLFVGC
+61 
-71 PVILTS
+71 
-77 PEAFIRKPARWM
+77 
-89 QLLAKHQAPFS
+89 
-100 AAPNFAFDLAVAKTS
+100 
-115 EEDMA
+115 
-120 GLDLGHVN
+120 
-128 TIINGAEQ
+128 
-136 VQPNTITKFLRRF
+136 
-149 RPYNL
+149 
-154 MPAAVKPSYGMAEAV
+154 
-169 VYLATTK
+169 
-176 AGSPPT
+176 
-182 STEFDADSLARGHA
+182 
-196 ELSTFETER
+196 
-205 ATRLIRYHSDDKEP
+205 
-219 LLRIVDPDSNIELGP
+219 
-234 GRIGE
+234 
-239 IWIHGKNV
+239 
-247 STGYHNA
+247 
-254 DDALNRDKFQAS
+254 
-266 IREASAGTPRSP
+266 
-278 WLRTGDLGFI
+278 
-288 VGDEF
+288 
-293 YIVGRMKDLII
+293 
-304 QDGVNHYPDDIET
+304 
-317 TVKEFTGGRVAA
+317 
-329 FSVSDDG
+329 
-336 VEHLVIAAEVRT
+336 
-348 EHGPDKVTI
+348 
-357 MDFSTIKR
+357 
-365 LVVSALSKLHGLHV
+365 
-379 TDFLLVPP
+379 
-387 GALPKT
+387 
-393 TSGKI
+393 
-398 SRAACAKQYGA
+398 
-409 NKLQRSSNVPMTD
+409 
-422 GSVTADKL
+422 
-430 QKWFR
+430 
-435 EYLSTHIECHPNE
+435 NE

-1429 SADEQLAAAIEV
+1429 SGDEQLAAAIEV

-1820 R
+1820 P

>member
-1 MQYTSGSTA
+1 
-10 NPRGV
+10 
-15 VLSMRNV
+15 
-22 TENVDQIIRNYFR
+22 
-35 HEGGAP
+35 
-41 RLPSSVVSW
+41 
-50 LPLYHD
+50 
-56 MGLMV
+56 
-61 GLFIPLFVGC
+61 
-71 PVILTS
+71 
-77 PEAFIRKPARWM
+77 
-89 QLLAKHQAPFS
+89 
-100 AAPNFAFDLAVAKTS
+100 
-115 EEDMA
+115 
-120 GLDLGHVN
+120 
-128 TIINGAEQ
+128 
-136 VQPNTITKFLRRF
+136 
-149 RPYNL
+149 
-154 MPAAVKPSYGMAEAV
+154 
-169 VYLATTK
+169 
-176 AGSPPT
+176 
-182 STEFDADSLARGHA
+182 
-196 ELSTFETER
+196 
-205 ATRLIRYHSDDKEP
+205 
-219 LLRIVDPDSNIELGP
+219 
-234 GRIGE
+234 
-239 IWIHGKNV
+239 
-247 STGYHNA
+247 
-254 DDALNRDKFQAS
+254 
-266 IREASAGTPRSP
+266 
-278 WLRTGDLGFI
+278 
-288 VGDEF
+288 
-293 YIVGRMKDLII
+293 
-304 QDGVNHYPDDIET
+304 
-317 TVKEFTGGRVAA
+317 
-329 FSVSDDG
+329 
-336 VEHLVIAAEVRT
+336 
-348 EHGPDKVTI
+348 
-357 MDFSTIKR
+357 
-365 LVVSALSKLHGLHV
+365 
-379 TDFLLVPP
+379 
-387 GALPKT
+387 
-393 TSGKI
+393 
-398 SRAACAKQYGA
+398 
-409 NKLQRSSNVPMTD
+409 MTD

-1117 AVEVALYRLLMS
+1117 AVEVALYRLVMS
-1129 WGVRP
+1129 WGGRP

-1526 RIDALTDLF
+1526 RIDALTDVF

-1820 R
+1820 P

>member
-1 MQYTSGSTA
+1 MVS
-10 NPRGV
+10 R
-15 VLSMRNV
+15 VLVHAYRV
-22 TENVDQIIRNYFR
+22 
-35 HEGGAP
+35 
-41 RLPSSVVSW
+41 SS
-50 LPLYHD
+50 
-56 MGLMV
+56 
-61 GLFIPLFVGC
+61 
-71 PVILTS
+71 
-77 PEAFIRKPARWM
+77 
-89 QLLAKHQAPFS
+89 
-100 AAPNFAFDLAVAKTS
+100 
-115 EEDMA
+115 
-120 GLDLGHVN
+120 
-128 TIINGAEQ
+128 
-136 VQPNTITKFLRRF
+136 
-149 RPYNL
+149 
-154 MPAAVKPSYGMAEAV
+154 
-169 VYLATTK
+169 
-176 AGSPPT
+176 
-182 STEFDADSLARGHA
+182 
-196 ELSTFETER
+196 
-205 ATRLIRYHSDDKEP
+205 
-219 LLRIVDPDSNIELGP
+219 
-234 GRIGE
+234 
-239 IWIHGKNV
+239 
-247 STGYHNA
+247 
-254 DDALNRDKFQAS
+254 
-266 IREASAGTPRSP
+266 
-278 WLRTGDLGFI
+278 
-288 VGDEF
+288 
-293 YIVGRMKDLII
+293 
-304 QDGVNHYPDDIET
+304 
-317 TVKEFTGGRVAA
+317 
-329 FSVSDDG
+329 
-336 VEHLVIAAEVRT
+336 
-348 EHGPDKVTI
+348 
-357 MDFSTIKR
+357 
-365 LVVSALSKLHGLHV
+365 
-379 TDFLLVPP
+379 
-387 GALPKT
+387 
-393 TSGKI
+393 
-398 SRAACAKQYGA
+398 
-409 NKLQRSSNVPMTD
+409 
-422 GSVTADKL
+422 
-430 QKWFR
+430 
-435 EYLSTHIECHPNE
+435 NE

-748 VRGEGCGVIVL
+748 VRGEGCGGIVL

-1820 R
+1820 P

>member
-1 MQYTSGSTA
+1 
-10 NPRGV
+10 
-15 VLSMRNV
+15 
-22 TENVDQIIRNYFR
+22 
-35 HEGGAP
+35 
-41 RLPSSVVSW
+41 
-50 LPLYHD
+50 
-56 MGLMV
+56 
-61 GLFIPLFVGC
+61 
-71 PVILTS
+71 
-77 PEAFIRKPARWM
+77 
-89 QLLAKHQAPFS
+89 
-100 AAPNFAFDLAVAKTS
+100 
-115 EEDMA
+115 
-120 GLDLGHVN
+120 
-128 TIINGAEQ
+128 
-136 VQPNTITKFLRRF
+136 
-149 RPYNL
+149 
-154 MPAAVKPSYGMAEAV
+154 
-169 VYLATTK
+169 
-176 AGSPPT
+176 
-182 STEFDADSLARGHA
+182 
-196 ELSTFETER
+196 
-205 ATRLIRYHSDDKEP
+205 
-219 LLRIVDPDSNIELGP
+219 
-234 GRIGE
+234 
-239 IWIHGKNV
+239 
-247 STGYHNA
+247 
-254 DDALNRDKFQAS
+254 
-266 IREASAGTPRSP
+266 
-278 WLRTGDLGFI
+278 
-288 VGDEF
+288 
-293 YIVGRMKDLII
+293 
-304 QDGVNHYPDDIET
+304 
-317 TVKEFTGGRVAA
+317 
-329 FSVSDDG
+329 
-336 VEHLVIAAEVRT
+336 
-348 EHGPDKVTI
+348 
-357 MDFSTIKR
+357 
-365 LVVSALSKLHGLHV
+365 
-379 TDFLLVPP
+379 
-387 GALPKT
+387 
-393 TSGKI
+393 
-398 SRAACAKQYGA
+398 
-409 NKLQRSSNVPMTD
+409 MTD

-1117 AVEVALYRLLMS
+1117 AVEVALYRLVMS

-1146 AAHVAGALCLPDAAM
+1146 AAHVAGALCVPDAAM

-1526 RIDALTDLF
+1526 RIDALTDVF

-1820 R
+1820 P

>member
-1 MQYTSGSTA
+1 MVS
-10 NPRGV
+10 R
-15 VLSMRNV
+15 VLVHAYRV
-22 TENVDQIIRNYFR
+22 
-35 HEGGAP
+35 
-41 RLPSSVVSW
+41 SS
-50 LPLYHD
+50 
-56 MGLMV
+56 
-61 GLFIPLFVGC
+61 
-71 PVILTS
+71 
-77 PEAFIRKPARWM
+77 
-89 QLLAKHQAPFS
+89 
-100 AAPNFAFDLAVAKTS
+100 
-115 EEDMA
+115 
-120 GLDLGHVN
+120 
-128 TIINGAEQ
+128 
-136 VQPNTITKFLRRF
+136 
-149 RPYNL
+149 
-154 MPAAVKPSYGMAEAV
+154 
-169 VYLATTK
+169 
-176 AGSPPT
+176 
-182 STEFDADSLARGHA
+182 
-196 ELSTFETER
+196 
-205 ATRLIRYHSDDKEP
+205 
-219 LLRIVDPDSNIELGP
+219 
-234 GRIGE
+234 
-239 IWIHGKNV
+239 
-247 STGYHNA
+247 
-254 DDALNRDKFQAS
+254 
-266 IREASAGTPRSP
+266 
-278 WLRTGDLGFI
+278 
-288 VGDEF
+288 
-293 YIVGRMKDLII
+293 
-304 QDGVNHYPDDIET
+304 
-317 TVKEFTGGRVAA
+317 
-329 FSVSDDG
+329 
-336 VEHLVIAAEVRT
+336 
-348 EHGPDKVTI
+348 
-357 MDFSTIKR
+357 
-365 LVVSALSKLHGLHV
+365 
-379 TDFLLVPP
+379 
-387 GALPKT
+387 
-393 TSGKI
+393 
-398 SRAACAKQYGA
+398 
-409 NKLQRSSNVPMTD
+409 
-422 GSVTADKL
+422 
-430 QKWFR
+430 
-435 EYLSTHIECHPNE
+435 NE

-865 AAGIAGLIKAVLMVE
+865 AAGMAGLIKAVLMVE

-1820 R
+1820 P

>member
-1 MQYTSGSTA
+1 
-10 NPRGV
+10 
-15 VLSMRNV
+15 
-22 TENVDQIIRNYFR
+22 
-35 HEGGAP
+35 
-41 RLPSSVVSW
+41 
-50 LPLYHD
+50 
-56 MGLMV
+56 
-61 GLFIPLFVGC
+61 
-71 PVILTS
+71 
-77 PEAFIRKPARWM
+77 
-89 QLLAKHQAPFS
+89 
-100 AAPNFAFDLAVAKTS
+100 
-115 EEDMA
+115 
-120 GLDLGHVN
+120 
-128 TIINGAEQ
+128 
-136 VQPNTITKFLRRF
+136 
-149 RPYNL
+149 
-154 MPAAVKPSYGMAEAV
+154 
-169 VYLATTK
+169 
-176 AGSPPT
+176 
-182 STEFDADSLARGHA
+182 
-196 ELSTFETER
+196 
-205 ATRLIRYHSDDKEP
+205 
-219 LLRIVDPDSNIELGP
+219 
-234 GRIGE
+234 
-239 IWIHGKNV
+239 
-247 STGYHNA
+247 
-254 DDALNRDKFQAS
+254 
-266 IREASAGTPRSP
+266 
-278 WLRTGDLGFI
+278 
-288 VGDEF
+288 
-293 YIVGRMKDLII
+293 
-304 QDGVNHYPDDIET
+304 
-317 TVKEFTGGRVAA
+317 
-329 FSVSDDG
+329 
-336 VEHLVIAAEVRT
+336 
-348 EHGPDKVTI
+348 
-357 MDFSTIKR
+357 
-365 LVVSALSKLHGLHV
+365 
-379 TDFLLVPP
+379 
-387 GALPKT
+387 
-393 TSGKI
+393 
-398 SRAACAKQYGA
+398 
-409 NKLQRSSNVPMTD
+409 MTD

-435 EYLSTHIECHPNE
+435 EYVSTHIECHPNE

-917 GRPRR
+917 GRPRQ

-1820 R
+1820 P

>member
-1 MQYTSGSTA
+1 
-10 NPRGV
+10 
-15 VLSMRNV
+15 
-22 TENVDQIIRNYFR
+22 
-35 HEGGAP
+35 
-41 RLPSSVVSW
+41 
-50 LPLYHD
+50 
-56 MGLMV
+56 
-61 GLFIPLFVGC
+61 
-71 PVILTS
+71 
-77 PEAFIRKPARWM
+77 
-89 QLLAKHQAPFS
+89 
-100 AAPNFAFDLAVAKTS
+100 
-115 EEDMA
+115 
-120 GLDLGHVN
+120 
-128 TIINGAEQ
+128 
-136 VQPNTITKFLRRF
+136 
-149 RPYNL
+149 
-154 MPAAVKPSYGMAEAV
+154 
-169 VYLATTK
+169 
-176 AGSPPT
+176 
-182 STEFDADSLARGHA
+182 
-196 ELSTFETER
+196 
-205 ATRLIRYHSDDKEP
+205 
-219 LLRIVDPDSNIELGP
+219 
-234 GRIGE
+234 
-239 IWIHGKNV
+239 
-247 STGYHNA
+247 
-254 DDALNRDKFQAS
+254 
-266 IREASAGTPRSP
+266 
-278 WLRTGDLGFI
+278 
-288 VGDEF
+288 
-293 YIVGRMKDLII
+293 
-304 QDGVNHYPDDIET
+304 
-317 TVKEFTGGRVAA
+317 
-329 FSVSDDG
+329 
-336 VEHLVIAAEVRT
+336 
-348 EHGPDKVTI
+348 
-357 MDFSTIKR
+357 
-365 LVVSALSKLHGLHV
+365 
-379 TDFLLVPP
+379 
-387 GALPKT
+387 
-393 TSGKI
+393 
-398 SRAACAKQYGA
+398 
-409 NKLQRSSNVPMTD
+409 MTD

-435 EYLSTHIECHPNE
+435 EYVSTHIECHPNE

-462 IDVLAIPGDLG
+462 IDVLAITGDLG

-1820 R
+1820 P

>member
-1 MQYTSGSTA
+1 MVS
-10 NPRGV
+10 R
-15 VLSMRNV
+15 VLVHAYRV
-22 TENVDQIIRNYFR
+22 
-35 HEGGAP
+35 
-41 RLPSSVVSW
+41 SS
-50 LPLYHD
+50 
-56 MGLMV
+56 
-61 GLFIPLFVGC
+61 
-71 PVILTS
+71 
-77 PEAFIRKPARWM
+77 
-89 QLLAKHQAPFS
+89 
-100 AAPNFAFDLAVAKTS
+100 
-115 EEDMA
+115 
-120 GLDLGHVN
+120 
-128 TIINGAEQ
+128 
-136 VQPNTITKFLRRF
+136 
-149 RPYNL
+149 
-154 MPAAVKPSYGMAEAV
+154 
-169 VYLATTK
+169 
-176 AGSPPT
+176 
-182 STEFDADSLARGHA
+182 
-196 ELSTFETER
+196 
-205 ATRLIRYHSDDKEP
+205 
-219 LLRIVDPDSNIELGP
+219 
-234 GRIGE
+234 
-239 IWIHGKNV
+239 
-247 STGYHNA
+247 
-254 DDALNRDKFQAS
+254 
-266 IREASAGTPRSP
+266 
-278 WLRTGDLGFI
+278 
-288 VGDEF
+288 
-293 YIVGRMKDLII
+293 
-304 QDGVNHYPDDIET
+304 
-317 TVKEFTGGRVAA
+317 
-329 FSVSDDG
+329 
-336 VEHLVIAAEVRT
+336 
-348 EHGPDKVTI
+348 
-357 MDFSTIKR
+357 
-365 LVVSALSKLHGLHV
+365 
-379 TDFLLVPP
+379 
-387 GALPKT
+387 
-393 TSGKI
+393 
-398 SRAACAKQYGA
+398 
-409 NKLQRSSNVPMTD
+409 
-422 GSVTADKL
+422 
-430 QKWFR
+430 
-435 EYLSTHIECHPNE
+435 NE

-1454 AAGLDAGQAF
+1454 ATGLDAGQAF

-1820 R
+1820 P

>member
-1 MQYTSGSTA
+1 MVS
-10 NPRGV
+10 R
-15 VLSMRNV
+15 VLVHAYRV
-22 TENVDQIIRNYFR
+22 
-35 HEGGAP
+35 
-41 RLPSSVVSW
+41 SS
-50 LPLYHD
+50 
-56 MGLMV
+56 
-61 GLFIPLFVGC
+61 
-71 PVILTS
+71 
-77 PEAFIRKPARWM
+77 
-89 QLLAKHQAPFS
+89 
-100 AAPNFAFDLAVAKTS
+100 
-115 EEDMA
+115 
-120 GLDLGHVN
+120 
-128 TIINGAEQ
+128 
-136 VQPNTITKFLRRF
+136 
-149 RPYNL
+149 
-154 MPAAVKPSYGMAEAV
+154 
-169 VYLATTK
+169 
-176 AGSPPT
+176 
-182 STEFDADSLARGHA
+182 
-196 ELSTFETER
+196 
-205 ATRLIRYHSDDKEP
+205 
-219 LLRIVDPDSNIELGP
+219 
-234 GRIGE
+234 
-239 IWIHGKNV
+239 
-247 STGYHNA
+247 
-254 DDALNRDKFQAS
+254 
-266 IREASAGTPRSP
+266 
-278 WLRTGDLGFI
+278 
-288 VGDEF
+288 
-293 YIVGRMKDLII
+293 
-304 QDGVNHYPDDIET
+304 
-317 TVKEFTGGRVAA
+317 
-329 FSVSDDG
+329 
-336 VEHLVIAAEVRT
+336 
-348 EHGPDKVTI
+348 
-357 MDFSTIKR
+357 
-365 LVVSALSKLHGLHV
+365 
-379 TDFLLVPP
+379 
-387 GALPKT
+387 
-393 TSGKI
+393 
-398 SRAACAKQYGA
+398 
-409 NKLQRSSNVPMTD
+409 
-422 GSVTADKL
+422 
-430 QKWFR
+430 
-435 EYLSTHIECHPNE
+435 NE

-1129 WGVRP
+1129 WGVRL

-1820 R
+1820 P

>member
-1 MQYTSGSTA
+1 
-10 NPRGV
+10 
-15 VLSMRNV
+15 
-22 TENVDQIIRNYFR
+22 
-35 HEGGAP
+35 
-41 RLPSSVVSW
+41 
-50 LPLYHD
+50 
-56 MGLMV
+56 
-61 GLFIPLFVGC
+61 
-71 PVILTS
+71 
-77 PEAFIRKPARWM
+77 
-89 QLLAKHQAPFS
+89 
-100 AAPNFAFDLAVAKTS
+100 
-115 EEDMA
+115 
-120 GLDLGHVN
+120 
-128 TIINGAEQ
+128 
-136 VQPNTITKFLRRF
+136 
-149 RPYNL
+149 
-154 MPAAVKPSYGMAEAV
+154 
-169 VYLATTK
+169 
-176 AGSPPT
+176 
-182 STEFDADSLARGHA
+182 
-196 ELSTFETER
+196 
-205 ATRLIRYHSDDKEP
+205 
-219 LLRIVDPDSNIELGP
+219 
-234 GRIGE
+234 
-239 IWIHGKNV
+239 
-247 STGYHNA
+247 
-254 DDALNRDKFQAS
+254 
-266 IREASAGTPRSP
+266 
-278 WLRTGDLGFI
+278 
-288 VGDEF
+288 
-293 YIVGRMKDLII
+293 
-304 QDGVNHYPDDIET
+304 
-317 TVKEFTGGRVAA
+317 
-329 FSVSDDG
+329 
-336 VEHLVIAAEVRT
+336 
-348 EHGPDKVTI
+348 
-357 MDFSTIKR
+357 
-365 LVVSALSKLHGLHV
+365 
-379 TDFLLVPP
+379 
-387 GALPKT
+387 
-393 TSGKI
+393 
-398 SRAACAKQYGA
+398 
-409 NKLQRSSNVPMTD
+409 MTD

-435 EYLSTHIECHPNE
+435 EYVSTHIECHPNE

-673 LDIQGPSIVIDTAC
+673 LDIQGPPIVIDTAC

-707 IALVGGT
+707 IVLVGGT

-1820 R
+1820 P

>member
-1 MQYTSGSTA
+1 
-10 NPRGV
+10 
-15 VLSMRNV
+15 
-22 TENVDQIIRNYFR
+22 
-35 HEGGAP
+35 
-41 RLPSSVVSW
+41 
-50 LPLYHD
+50 
-56 MGLMV
+56 
-61 GLFIPLFVGC
+61 
-71 PVILTS
+71 
-77 PEAFIRKPARWM
+77 
-89 QLLAKHQAPFS
+89 
-100 AAPNFAFDLAVAKTS
+100 
-115 EEDMA
+115 
-120 GLDLGHVN
+120 
-128 TIINGAEQ
+128 
-136 VQPNTITKFLRRF
+136 
-149 RPYNL
+149 
-154 MPAAVKPSYGMAEAV
+154 
-169 VYLATTK
+169 
-176 AGSPPT
+176 
-182 STEFDADSLARGHA
+182 
-196 ELSTFETER
+196 
-205 ATRLIRYHSDDKEP
+205 
-219 LLRIVDPDSNIELGP
+219 
-234 GRIGE
+234 
-239 IWIHGKNV
+239 
-247 STGYHNA
+247 
-254 DDALNRDKFQAS
+254 
-266 IREASAGTPRSP
+266 
-278 WLRTGDLGFI
+278 
-288 VGDEF
+288 
-293 YIVGRMKDLII
+293 
-304 QDGVNHYPDDIET
+304 
-317 TVKEFTGGRVAA
+317 
-329 FSVSDDG
+329 
-336 VEHLVIAAEVRT
+336 
-348 EHGPDKVTI
+348 
-357 MDFSTIKR
+357 
-365 LVVSALSKLHGLHV
+365 
-379 TDFLLVPP
+379 
-387 GALPKT
+387 
-393 TSGKI
+393 
-398 SRAACAKQYGA
+398 
-409 NKLQRSSNVPMTD
+409 MTD

-1013 VVVGQTRDELLAGL
+1013 VVVGQTRDELLAGV

-1526 RIDALTDLF
+1526 RIDALTDVF

-1820 R
+1820 P

>member
-1 MQYTSGSTA
+1 
-10 NPRGV
+10 
-15 VLSMRNV
+15 
-22 TENVDQIIRNYFR
+22 
-35 HEGGAP
+35 
-41 RLPSSVVSW
+41 
-50 LPLYHD
+50 
-56 MGLMV
+56 
-61 GLFIPLFVGC
+61 
-71 PVILTS
+71 
-77 PEAFIRKPARWM
+77 
-89 QLLAKHQAPFS
+89 
-100 AAPNFAFDLAVAKTS
+100 
-115 EEDMA
+115 
-120 GLDLGHVN
+120 
-128 TIINGAEQ
+128 
-136 VQPNTITKFLRRF
+136 
-149 RPYNL
+149 
-154 MPAAVKPSYGMAEAV
+154 
-169 VYLATTK
+169 
-176 AGSPPT
+176 
-182 STEFDADSLARGHA
+182 
-196 ELSTFETER
+196 
-205 ATRLIRYHSDDKEP
+205 
-219 LLRIVDPDSNIELGP
+219 
-234 GRIGE
+234 
-239 IWIHGKNV
+239 
-247 STGYHNA
+247 
-254 DDALNRDKFQAS
+254 
-266 IREASAGTPRSP
+266 
-278 WLRTGDLGFI
+278 
-288 VGDEF
+288 
-293 YIVGRMKDLII
+293 
-304 QDGVNHYPDDIET
+304 
-317 TVKEFTGGRVAA
+317 
-329 FSVSDDG
+329 
-336 VEHLVIAAEVRT
+336 
-348 EHGPDKVTI
+348 
-357 MDFSTIKR
+357 
-365 LVVSALSKLHGLHV
+365 
-379 TDFLLVPP
+379 
-387 GALPKT
+387 
-393 TSGKI
+393 
-398 SRAACAKQYGA
+398 
-409 NKLQRSSNVPMTD
+409 MTD

-1753 NIVAK
+1753 NIAAK

-1820 R
+1820 P

>member
-1 MQYTSGSTA
+1 MVS
-10 NPRGV
+10 R
-15 VLSMRNV
+15 VLVHAYRV
-22 TENVDQIIRNYFR
+22 
-35 HEGGAP
+35 
-41 RLPSSVVSW
+41 SS
-50 LPLYHD
+50 
-56 MGLMV
+56 
-61 GLFIPLFVGC
+61 
-71 PVILTS
+71 
-77 PEAFIRKPARWM
+77 
-89 QLLAKHQAPFS
+89 
-100 AAPNFAFDLAVAKTS
+100 
-115 EEDMA
+115 
-120 GLDLGHVN
+120 
-128 TIINGAEQ
+128 
-136 VQPNTITKFLRRF
+136 
-149 RPYNL
+149 
-154 MPAAVKPSYGMAEAV
+154 
-169 VYLATTK
+169 
-176 AGSPPT
+176 
-182 STEFDADSLARGHA
+182 
-196 ELSTFETER
+196 
-205 ATRLIRYHSDDKEP
+205 
-219 LLRIVDPDSNIELGP
+219 
-234 GRIGE
+234 
-239 IWIHGKNV
+239 
-247 STGYHNA
+247 
-254 DDALNRDKFQAS
+254 
-266 IREASAGTPRSP
+266 
-278 WLRTGDLGFI
+278 
-288 VGDEF
+288 
-293 YIVGRMKDLII
+293 
-304 QDGVNHYPDDIET
+304 
-317 TVKEFTGGRVAA
+317 
-329 FSVSDDG
+329 
-336 VEHLVIAAEVRT
+336 
-348 EHGPDKVTI
+348 
-357 MDFSTIKR
+357 
-365 LVVSALSKLHGLHV
+365 
-379 TDFLLVPP
+379 
-387 GALPKT
+387 
-393 TSGKI
+393 
-398 SRAACAKQYGA
+398 
-409 NKLQRSSNVPMTD
+409 
-422 GSVTADKL
+422 
-430 QKWFR
+430 
-435 EYLSTHIECHPNE
+435 NE

-944 VGADTVSG
+944 VGADTVSD

-1820 R
+1820 P

>member
-1 MQYTSGSTA
+1 
-10 NPRGV
+10 
-15 VLSMRNV
+15 
-22 TENVDQIIRNYFR
+22 
-35 HEGGAP
+35 
-41 RLPSSVVSW
+41 
-50 LPLYHD
+50 
-56 MGLMV
+56 
-61 GLFIPLFVGC
+61 
-71 PVILTS
+71 
-77 PEAFIRKPARWM
+77 
-89 QLLAKHQAPFS
+89 
-100 AAPNFAFDLAVAKTS
+100 
-115 EEDMA
+115 
-120 GLDLGHVN
+120 
-128 TIINGAEQ
+128 
-136 VQPNTITKFLRRF
+136 
-149 RPYNL
+149 
-154 MPAAVKPSYGMAEAV
+154 
-169 VYLATTK
+169 
-176 AGSPPT
+176 
-182 STEFDADSLARGHA
+182 
-196 ELSTFETER
+196 
-205 ATRLIRYHSDDKEP
+205 
-219 LLRIVDPDSNIELGP
+219 
-234 GRIGE
+234 
-239 IWIHGKNV
+239 
-247 STGYHNA
+247 
-254 DDALNRDKFQAS
+254 
-266 IREASAGTPRSP
+266 
-278 WLRTGDLGFI
+278 
-288 VGDEF
+288 
-293 YIVGRMKDLII
+293 
-304 QDGVNHYPDDIET
+304 
-317 TVKEFTGGRVAA
+317 
-329 FSVSDDG
+329 
-336 VEHLVIAAEVRT
+336 
-348 EHGPDKVTI
+348 
-357 MDFSTIKR
+357 
-365 LVVSALSKLHGLHV
+365 
-379 TDFLLVPP
+379 
-387 GALPKT
+387 
-393 TSGKI
+393 
-398 SRAACAKQYGA
+398 
-409 NKLQRSSNVPMTD
+409 MTD

-1701 FSPNDTGK
+1701 FSTNDTGK

>member
-1 MQYTSGSTA
+1 
-10 NPRGV
+10 
-15 VLSMRNV
+15 
-22 TENVDQIIRNYFR
+22 
-35 HEGGAP
+35 
-41 RLPSSVVSW
+41 
-50 LPLYHD
+50 
-56 MGLMV
+56 
-61 GLFIPLFVGC
+61 
-71 PVILTS
+71 
-77 PEAFIRKPARWM
+77 
-89 QLLAKHQAPFS
+89 
-100 AAPNFAFDLAVAKTS
+100 
-115 EEDMA
+115 
-120 GLDLGHVN
+120 
-128 TIINGAEQ
+128 
-136 VQPNTITKFLRRF
+136 
-149 RPYNL
+149 
-154 MPAAVKPSYGMAEAV
+154 
-169 VYLATTK
+169 
-176 AGSPPT
+176 
-182 STEFDADSLARGHA
+182 
-196 ELSTFETER
+196 
-205 ATRLIRYHSDDKEP
+205 
-219 LLRIVDPDSNIELGP
+219 
-234 GRIGE
+234 
-239 IWIHGKNV
+239 
-247 STGYHNA
+247 
-254 DDALNRDKFQAS
+254 
-266 IREASAGTPRSP
+266 
-278 WLRTGDLGFI
+278 
-288 VGDEF
+288 
-293 YIVGRMKDLII
+293 
-304 QDGVNHYPDDIET
+304 
-317 TVKEFTGGRVAA
+317 
-329 FSVSDDG
+329 
-336 VEHLVIAAEVRT
+336 
-348 EHGPDKVTI
+348 
-357 MDFSTIKR
+357 
-365 LVVSALSKLHGLHV
+365 
-379 TDFLLVPP
+379 
-387 GALPKT
+387 
-393 TSGKI
+393 
-398 SRAACAKQYGA
+398 
-409 NKLQRSSNVPMTD
+409 MTD

-435 EYLSTHIECHPNE
+435 EYVSTHIECHPNE

-721 PWGGFREAGILSQ
+721 PWGGFREARILSQ

-1820 R
+1820 P

>member
-1 MQYTSGSTA
+1 
-10 NPRGV
+10 
-15 VLSMRNV
+15 
-22 TENVDQIIRNYFR
+22 
-35 HEGGAP
+35 
-41 RLPSSVVSW
+41 
-50 LPLYHD
+50 
-56 MGLMV
+56 
-61 GLFIPLFVGC
+61 
-71 PVILTS
+71 
-77 PEAFIRKPARWM
+77 
-89 QLLAKHQAPFS
+89 
-100 AAPNFAFDLAVAKTS
+100 
-115 EEDMA
+115 
-120 GLDLGHVN
+120 
-128 TIINGAEQ
+128 
-136 VQPNTITKFLRRF
+136 
-149 RPYNL
+149 
-154 MPAAVKPSYGMAEAV
+154 
-169 VYLATTK
+169 
-176 AGSPPT
+176 
-182 STEFDADSLARGHA
+182 
-196 ELSTFETER
+196 
-205 ATRLIRYHSDDKEP
+205 
-219 LLRIVDPDSNIELGP
+219 
-234 GRIGE
+234 
-239 IWIHGKNV
+239 
-247 STGYHNA
+247 
-254 DDALNRDKFQAS
+254 
-266 IREASAGTPRSP
+266 
-278 WLRTGDLGFI
+278 
-288 VGDEF
+288 
-293 YIVGRMKDLII
+293 
-304 QDGVNHYPDDIET
+304 
-317 TVKEFTGGRVAA
+317 
-329 FSVSDDG
+329 
-336 VEHLVIAAEVRT
+336 
-348 EHGPDKVTI
+348 
-357 MDFSTIKR
+357 
-365 LVVSALSKLHGLHV
+365 
-379 TDFLLVPP
+379 
-387 GALPKT
+387 
-393 TSGKI
+393 
-398 SRAACAKQYGA
+398 
-409 NKLQRSSNVPMTD
+409 MTD

-1013 VVVGQTRDELLAGL
+1013 VVVGQTRDEFLAGL

-1820 R
+1820 P

>member
-1 MQYTSGSTA
+1 MVS
-10 NPRGV
+10 R
-15 VLSMRNV
+15 VLVHAYRV
-22 TENVDQIIRNYFR
+22 
-35 HEGGAP
+35 
-41 RLPSSVVSW
+41 SS
-50 LPLYHD
+50 
-56 MGLMV
+56 
-61 GLFIPLFVGC
+61 
-71 PVILTS
+71 
-77 PEAFIRKPARWM
+77 
-89 QLLAKHQAPFS
+89 
-100 AAPNFAFDLAVAKTS
+100 
-115 EEDMA
+115 
-120 GLDLGHVN
+120 
-128 TIINGAEQ
+128 
-136 VQPNTITKFLRRF
+136 
-149 RPYNL
+149 
-154 MPAAVKPSYGMAEAV
+154 
-169 VYLATTK
+169 
-176 AGSPPT
+176 
-182 STEFDADSLARGHA
+182 
-196 ELSTFETER
+196 
-205 ATRLIRYHSDDKEP
+205 
-219 LLRIVDPDSNIELGP
+219 
-234 GRIGE
+234 
-239 IWIHGKNV
+239 
-247 STGYHNA
+247 
-254 DDALNRDKFQAS
+254 
-266 IREASAGTPRSP
+266 
-278 WLRTGDLGFI
+278 
-288 VGDEF
+288 
-293 YIVGRMKDLII
+293 
-304 QDGVNHYPDDIET
+304 
-317 TVKEFTGGRVAA
+317 
-329 FSVSDDG
+329 
-336 VEHLVIAAEVRT
+336 
-348 EHGPDKVTI
+348 
-357 MDFSTIKR
+357 
-365 LVVSALSKLHGLHV
+365 
-379 TDFLLVPP
+379 
-387 GALPKT
+387 
-393 TSGKI
+393 
-398 SRAACAKQYGA
+398 
-409 NKLQRSSNVPMTD
+409 
-422 GSVTADKL
+422 
-430 QKWFR
+430 
-435 EYLSTHIECHPNE
+435 NE

-834 HALGMVFGRKRPG
+834 HALGMVSGRKRPG

-1286 WARHIRAVV
+1286 WARHIRVVV

-1820 R
+1820 P